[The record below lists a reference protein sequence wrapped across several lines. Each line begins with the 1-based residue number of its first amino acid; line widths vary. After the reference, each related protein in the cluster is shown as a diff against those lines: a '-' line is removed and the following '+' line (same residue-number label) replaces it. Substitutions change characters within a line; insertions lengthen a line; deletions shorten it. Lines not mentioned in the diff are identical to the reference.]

1 MKEMWDKKAASY
13 PRFTGAPSEFQT
25 RLYAKIAEFGVK
37 FDAKSL
43 ADIGCGTGVH
53 TLLLAGICREVTGM
67 DISDE
72 MLKINVQLVFI
83 FDFENFRNMRDSG
96 S

>member
-53 TLLLAGICREVTGM
+53 TLLLAGM
-67 DISDE
+67 HNKNQS
-72 MLKINVQLVFI
+72 
-83 FDFENFRNMRDSG
+83 DSG
-96 S
+96 HHQHCVYLKDTAT